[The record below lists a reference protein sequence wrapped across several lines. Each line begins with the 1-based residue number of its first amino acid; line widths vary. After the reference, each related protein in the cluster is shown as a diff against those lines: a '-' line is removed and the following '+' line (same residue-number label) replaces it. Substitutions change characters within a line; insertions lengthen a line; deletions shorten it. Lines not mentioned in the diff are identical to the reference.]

1 LVPVTTRAIAQE
13 ASLVKEL
20 TALSD
25 VVLMCWEHKR
35 IISPYPSRVCG
46 CVGAAGAAFEMEPEA
61 VGRFQDGP
69 SITTVMDS
77 SGTPEIGVGFPT
89 AAHSLGALTCASDFV
104 VASMA

>member
-1 LVPVTTRAIAQE
+1 MRVTTWAVGQE

-20 TALSD
+20 TALSG

-35 IISPYPSRVCG
+35 IISPYPSRDCG
-46 CVGAAGAAFEMEPEA
+46 CVGATEAAFEREPEA

-69 SITTVMDS
+69 SIAAVMDS

-89 AAHSLGALTCASDFV
+89 AAHSLGALICASDFV
-104 VASMA
+104 VSGMA

>member
-1 LVPVTTRAIAQE
+1 LVPVTTCAVGQE

-20 TALSD
+20 TASSG

-35 IISPYPSRVCG
+35 IISHILQDCG
-46 CVGAAGAAFEMEPEA
+46 CADTTRAAFEMEPEA

-69 SITTVMDS
+69 SIAAVMDA